1 MTTFNLTETTASK
14 ISSTLTRLRHQMGA
28 PAVGMVLTL
37 VVVVDEAG
45 QYDALRAA
53 TDAAREHPS
62 RILIVIN
69 RDSAEPNRLDAEIRV
84 GESAPGEVVLL
95 RLYGELTEHGDS
107 VIMPLLLTDTP
118 VVAWWPG
125 GCPEVPAKDAIGHLA
140 NRRITD
146 AKSAQDTV
154 AAVASRD
161 ASYVPGDTDLA
172 WTRLTPWRS
181 LLAAAFDQPVGKIE
195 RGVVEAS
202 PGNPSAPLLAA
213 WLCDRLEAP
222 IEVTDSGGPG
232 LTGVRLLIEGGGEMT
247 VSRSDA
253 RLATLSRPGHPDRR
267 VALARR
273 PTSEL
278 LAEELRRL
286 DPDDIYAATIRRLA
300 QTNEQA
306 DRHAKKG
313 RRS

>member
-53 TDAAREHPS
+53 TEAARQHPS

-69 RDSAEPNRLDAEIRV
+69 RDPAEPNRLDAEIRV

-118 VVAWWPG
+118 VVVWWPG
-125 GCPEVPAKDAIGHLA
+125 DCPEVPAKDPIGHLGS
-140 NRRITD
+140 RRILD
-146 AKSAQDTV
+146 AKSAPDAV
-154 AAVASRD
+154 AAISSRA

-181 LLAAAFDQPVGKIE
+181 LLAAAFDQPVG
-195 RGVVEAS
+195 RVTGGVVEAAR
-202 PGNPSAPLLAA
+202 GNPSASLLAA
-213 WLCDRLEAP
+213 WLCDRLGVP
-222 IEVTDSGGPG
+222 IEIADTAGPG
-232 LTGVRLLIEGGGEMT
+232 LTGVRLSVEGGELT
-247 VSRSDA
+247 LSRTDA

-286 DPDDIYAATIRRLA
+286 DPDEIYADAIHRLA
-300 QTNEQA
+300 EM
-306 DRHAKKG
+306 KG
-313 RRS
+313 RGGS

>member
-14 ISSTLTRLRHQMGA
+14 ISSTLTRLRHQIGA

-37 VVVVDEAG
+37 VTVVDEAG

-62 RILIVIN
+62 RILVVIN
-69 RDSAEPNRLDAEIRV
+69 RDPAEPNRLDAEIRV

-95 RLYGELTEHGDS
+95 RLYGELTEHADS
-107 VIMPLLLTDTP
+107 VITPLLLTDTP

-125 GCPEVPAKDAIGHLA
+125 DCPGFPAKNAIGGLA
-140 NRRITD
+140 GRRITD
-146 AKSAQDTV
+146 ARASKDAV
-154 AAVASRD
+154 AAISERAE
-161 ASYVPGDTDLA
+161 AYVPGDTDLA

-181 LLAAAFDQPVGKIE
+181 LLAAAFDQPIGKVE
-195 RGVVEAS
+195 HGVVEAAT
-202 PGNPSAPLLAA
+202 GNPSAPLLAA
-213 WLCDRLEAP
+213 WLSDRLGAP
-222 IEVTDSGGPG
+222 VEVRDSSGPG
-232 LTGVRLLIEGGGEMT
+232 ITGVRLTLGEGGEMT

-253 RLATLSRPGHPDRR
+253 RLATLSRPGQPDRR

-286 DPDDIYAATIRRLA
+286 DPDDVYASTIRHLA
-300 QTNEQA
+300 ALTRGDQ
-306 DRHAKKG
+306 G
-313 RRS
+313 

>member
-37 VVVVDEAG
+37 VTVVDEAG

-62 RILIVIN
+62 RILVVIK
-69 RDSAEPNRLDAEIRV
+69 RDAAEPDRLDAEIRV
-84 GESAPGEVVLL
+84 GESSPGEVVLL
-95 RLYGELTEHGDS
+95 RLYGELTGHADS

-125 GCPEVPAKDAIGHLA
+125 ECPEIPAKDPIGALA
-140 NRRITD
+140 GRRITD
-146 AKSAQDTV
+146 ARSARDGV
-154 AAVASRD
+154 AAITGRAS
-161 ASYVPGDTDLA
+161 SYLPGDTDFA

-181 LLAAAFDQPVGKIE
+181 LLAAAFDQPVGKVV
-195 RGVVEAS
+195 RGVVEGAA
-202 PGNPSAPLLAA
+202 GNPSAPLLAA
-213 WLCDRLEAP
+213 WLCERFDVP
-222 IEVTDSGGPG
+222 MEVAESGGPG
-232 LTGVRLLIEGGGEMT
+232 LTRVRLEVEGSGELV
-247 VSRSDA
+247 VSRGDA
-253 RLATLSRPGHPDRR
+253 RLATLSRPGQPDRR

-286 DPDDIYAATIRRLA
+286 DPDEVYATAIRRLA
-300 QTNEQA
+300 AMAEQ
-306 DRHAKKG
+306 G
-313 RRS
+313 RL